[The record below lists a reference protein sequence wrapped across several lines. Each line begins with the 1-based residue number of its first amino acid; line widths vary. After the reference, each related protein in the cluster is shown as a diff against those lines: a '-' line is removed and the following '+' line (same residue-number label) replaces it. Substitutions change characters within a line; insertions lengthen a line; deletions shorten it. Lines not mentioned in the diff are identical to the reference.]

1 MSKRTPKRHIIIP
14 DTQVKPGNDLK
25 FLKRIGKY
33 ISEHEPDTVIMLG
46 DFADM
51 ESLSSYDKGRK
62 DFEGRRY
69 TKDINAA
76 KSGMDI
82 LMDSMLSGTANPEL
96 ILTLGNHENRIE
108 RATQIQPELD
118 GLLSSDDLQYGSYGW
133 RVIPFLV
140 PITIDGVVYCHYFV
154 SGVMGRPVSSA
165 ARLVSTKHQS
175 CIAGHQQGRQVAYG
189 VRADGRMITSM
200 IVGSCYEHNESYMG
214 PQGNKHW
221 RGIIVLNEVSDGQFD
236 EMFVS
241 LDYLKRVYK

>member
-1 MSKRTPKRHIIIP
+1 MSKKTPKRHIIIP

-25 FLKRIGKY
+25 FLKRIGLY
-33 ISEHEPDTVIMLG
+33 IAEHEPDTVIMLG

-82 LMDSMLSGTANPEL
+82 LMDGMLGGAANPEL

-118 GLLSSDDLQYGSYGW
+118 GLLSSDDLQYSDYGW
-133 RVIPFLV
+133 IVHPFLHPV
-140 PITIDGVVYCHYFV
+140 TVDGVVYCHYFV
-154 SGVMGRPVSSA
+154 SGAMGRPVSSA
-165 ARLVSTKHQS
+165 ARLISTKHQS
-175 CIAGHQQGRQVAYG
+175 CIAGHQQGRQVAYS

-214 PQGNKHW
+214 PQGNKHF
-221 RGIIVLNEVSDGQFD
+221 RGFLVLHDVNNGEFDNMTVSLKYLNEKYG
-236 EMFVS
+236 
-241 LDYLKRVYK
+241 

>member
-1 MSKRTPKRHIIIP
+1 MSKKTPKRHIIIP

-33 ISEHEPDTVIMLG
+33 IAEHEPDTVIMLG

-76 KSGMDI
+76 NSGMDM
-82 LMDSMLSGTANPEL
+82 LMDSMLGGTANPNL

-154 SGVMGRPVSSA
+154 SGAMGRPVSSA

>member
-25 FLKRIGKY
+25 FLTRIGKY
-33 ISEHEPDTVIMLG
+33 IAEHDPDTVIMLG

-69 TKDINAA
+69 TKDIDAA
-76 KSGMDI
+76 KSGMD
-82 LMDSMLSGTANPEL
+82 MLCDAIYSGVATPEL

-118 GLLSSDDLQYGSYGW
+118 GLLSSDDLQYDSFGW
-133 RVIPFLV
+133 RVIPFLH
-140 PITIDGVVYCHYFV
+140 PITLDGVVYCHYFV
-154 SGVMGRPVSSA
+154 SGAMGRPVSSA